1 MIITVNGEALE
12 VVEAT
17 TVDQLMNQLD
27 YDSARV
33 AVAVNLEF
41 VPRSAYKR
49 TKLKE
54 SDQLE
59 IVTAVSGG

>member
-1 MIITVNGEALE
+1 MKITVNGKPLE

-17 TVDQLMNQLD
+17 TVDQLMHQLE

-33 AVAVNLEF
+33 AVALNLEF
-41 VPRSAYKR
+41 VPRSAYGE
-49 TKLKE
+49 TKLHE
-54 SDQLE
+54 SDELE

>member
-1 MIITVNGEALE
+1 MKITVNGEALE
-12 VVEAT
+12 VVDST
-17 TVDQLMNQLD
+17 TVDQLMRQLD

-41 VPRSAYKR
+41 VPRSAYGE